1 MNTHIP
7 EPPLAYDPQTQAIDS
22 IEAVLWEHYT
32 GHIGHIQTIA
42 TIDGI
47 IKEYRQ

>member
-7 EPPLAYDPQTQAIDS
+7 EAPLAYEPQTQAIDS
-22 IEAVLWEHYT
+22 IEAVLWEHYQ
-32 GHIGHIQTIA
+32 GFLGHIQTIA
-42 TIDGI
+42 TIDSI

>member
-7 EPPLAYDPQTQAIDS
+7 EPPLAYEPQLHAIDS
-22 IEAVLWEHYT
+22 IEAVLWEHYQ
-32 GHIGHIQTIA
+32 GHLGHIQTIA
-42 TIDGI
+42 TIDTI

>member
-7 EPPLAYDPQTQAIDS
+7 DAPLAYEPQLHAIDS
-22 IEAVLWEHYT
+22 IEAVLWEHYQ
-32 GHIGHIQTIA
+32 GFLGHIQTIA
-42 TIDGI
+42 TIDAI